1 MATTTEGFITSSDG
15 TRLFFRRH
23 AAAAPK
29 ARILVIHGFAEHG
42 GRYLELLEALADAGF
57 DALAFD
63 LRGHGRSDG
72 LRADLRRF
80 EDYLDDTHAAFEAGI
95 APPVRLEATHEKAM
109 QIVQLAALRYHA
121 IEDDAT
127 D

>member
-42 GRYLELLEALADAGF
+42 GRYLELL
-57 DALAFD
+57 DALAEEQKK
-63 LRGHGRSDG
+63 LA
-72 LRADLRRF
+72 LAKQ
-80 EDYLDDTHAAFEAGI
+80 EAGQIINNARDRAKTVTADI
-95 APPVRLEATHEKAM
+95 A
-109 QIVQLAALRYHA
+109 AARSCGRQSRQA
-121 IEDDAT
+121 KRSAVP
-127 D
+127 